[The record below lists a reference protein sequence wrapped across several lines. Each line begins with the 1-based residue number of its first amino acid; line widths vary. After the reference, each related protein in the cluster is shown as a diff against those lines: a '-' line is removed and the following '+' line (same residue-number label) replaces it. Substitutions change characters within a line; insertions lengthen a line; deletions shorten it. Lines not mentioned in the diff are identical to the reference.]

1 MDDSANSIPD
11 VHYQSIYLKQ
21 LSTNPAVLLIVTF
34 IIVIFYWLISSLGD
48 PSNKGI
54 IFMEVLLWG
63 VFVMLVV
70 INGMIYIFNI
80 DIIASTKNLF
90 SGFGEVDLVVDPD
103 DIVGDQSGSVSPVPE
118 LKFTKQ
124 VFHVPDNKYSYDDSK
139 AICSA
144 YGGRLATWKE
154 LDRAYIKGADWC
166 SMGWSDGQMA
176 LYPTQYDKW
185 VNLQAIE
192 GHEQDCGRPGINGGY
207 MSDPN
212 AKFGA
217 NCYGYKPKITQD
229 ESDAMKM
236 APLYP
241 TTVREKAFDSRV
253 EYWRNKLPEIFVAPF
268 NHNNW
273 SVF

>member
-11 VHYQSIYLKQ
+11 VQYQSIYLKQ
-21 LSTNPAVLLIVTF
+21 FSTNPAVLIIVTF
-34 IIVIFYWLISSLGD
+34 IIVIFYMLISSLGD
-48 PSNKGI
+48 PTNKGI

-63 VFVMLVV
+63 IFVMLVV

>member
-1 MDDSANSIPD
+1 MNDNVISETYKPA
-11 VHYQSIYLKQ
+11 YLKQ
-21 LSTNPAVLLIVTF
+21 ISTNQYALIIITF
-34 IIVIFYWLISSLGD
+34 IILIFYILISSLGEQT
-48 PSNKGI
+48 SKGV

-63 VFVMLVV
+63 IFVMLIV
-70 INGMIYIFNI
+70 INGMIYIFDI
-80 DIIASTKNLF
+80 DIIASIKNMISNF
-90 SGFGEVDLVVDPD
+90 NEPDIVVDPD
-103 DIVGDQSGSVSPVPE
+103 NIVGDQNVGVSTVPV
-118 LKFTKQ
+118 LKTTKQ
-124 VFHVPDNKYSYDDSK
+124 VFHVPDNKYAYDDAK

-154 LDRAYIKGADWC
+154 IDNAYNKGADWC

-185 VNLQAIE
+185 ANLQEID

-207 MSDPN
+207 IADPKT
-212 AKFGA
+212 KFGA

-229 ESDAMKM
+229 ESDAMKL